1 MKIDKTLVLQAKAG
15 DDSAFA
21 SLYETIWQD
30 LYKSAFYILGNRD
43 DAMDVVSE
51 TFMEAYRGISKLRD
65 EAAFKSWM
73 YTILN
78 ARCKRKIAGYMKE
91 RGNIS
96 IDDLFGECSVEFD
109 GHSDLRVTL
118 SSALA
123 GLTQEERTIVV
134 LSSVQGYTTREIATI
149 LKKPHGTIC
158 SKLSRTLKKI
168 RATMEAQGV
177 GYDFAEKGVNTK

>member
-1 MKIDKTLVLQAKAG
+1 MKIDKARVLQAKAG

-21 SLYETIWQD
+21 SLYETVWQD
-30 LYKSAFYILGNRD
+30 LYKSAFYILGNRE

-51 TFMEAYRGISKLRD
+51 TFLEAYRGIRKLRD
-65 EAAFKSWM
+65 ETAFKSWM

-78 ARCKRKIAGYMKE
+78 ARCKRKIAGYIKE

-96 IDDLFGECSVEFD
+96 IDDLFGECAVEFD

-134 LSSVQGYTTREIATI
+134 LSSVQGYTTREIAQI

-168 RATMEAQGV
+168 RAVMETQHA
-177 GYDFAEKGVNTK
+177 DPLSAEKGVNTK